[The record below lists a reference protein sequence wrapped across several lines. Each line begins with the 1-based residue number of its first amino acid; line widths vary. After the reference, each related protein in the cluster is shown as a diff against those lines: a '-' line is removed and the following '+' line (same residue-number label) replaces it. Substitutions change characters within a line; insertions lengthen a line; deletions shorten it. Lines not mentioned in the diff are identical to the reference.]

1 MEDTTAAVPNIAS
14 LSLQAGKQATFSNL
28 PSELLIRILAEP
40 SLRTRDLYRTLTTC
54 KLLSAVAQSLL
65 YGRIHLHSPRQATDL
80 VTYLMDGAHATERGK
95 VRELSFQLG

>member
-14 LSLQAGKQATFSNL
+14 LSLQAQKPATLTNL

-40 SLRTRDLYRTLTTC
+40 TLRTRELFRTLTTC
-54 KLLSAVAQSLL
+54 KLLSAVAHPLL

-80 VTYLMDGAHATERGK
+80 VNYLLDEAHATARGK